1 VGQALQKL
9 QLLSSE
15 EIRKRLQDK
24 RQDFLKAVMT
34 VWSATTEVYLLLSFL
49 VQNCFVFGDI
59 MQLPNFLTCAAAN
72 FVFKELR
79 KPGVPLTPHCMQRF
93 TLVMTGATLVF
104 TVAGR
109 RRVEAAVLYG
119 QVGLPRELLP
129 AGYIARIILCA
140 LSGNAEFATKV
151 NVAMAPF
158 FVLSHF
164 LQADPDPS
172 MFMLVNEI
180 IAVSLMGM
188 AVSIF
193 DSKEYQIEVAALQ
206 LEEKAETVEQLRAAE
221 ISGYAVKRLLSV
233 TCDAIVRLNDELR
246 VAEPGRSLADLLMCG
261 LGFKNNSLEGVSFLR
276 YVAPNDHGRLRDF
289 ITESSK
295 DDTTPRSLNLQLRD
309 SNGIAFDC
317 EIFHVCVPGLTSQ
330 REHLVGI
337 TQACADR
344 PVENRDVDEFKAA
357 WLREDFNEAMDTIN
371 ELPCSQQPDMR
382 HILGY
387 TLKQGKPASLQD
399 SAETASESNS
409 SGSASTKRQYVRLR
423 SLDRVNCVVRLQPEV
438 DRLKAFKDVQGP
450 KFYFD
455 WLRIVQLHLNA
466 AKGKLAKQVPLSEI
480 RMFSPS
486 ATAASLLV
494 GDSRVVGVEDS
505 HQRWMTAAVW
515 FCSQDLHFLQQ
526 FGVQDRY
533 ASEYRDAPSTRSL
546 SQMQE
551 LDHGQLVALQ
561 RESSLLSKLSIF
573 HLAIDCMEWSNS
585 LQEQPSL
592 ITEALIF
599 WWLLVTR
606 DLLWLLGRVTLRS
619 QDHRTNPEEK

>member
-1 VGQALQKL
+1 MIACAVVIFCGLLLLHFGFSRYGDPTIKVGQALQKL
-9 QLLSSE
+9 QLLSSVAEDSKLDRSE

-104 TVAGR
+104 TV
-109 RRVEAAVLYG
+109 
-119 QVGLPRELLP
+119 GLPRELLP

-172 MFMLVNEI
+172 RVYSRLMFMLVNEI

-206 LEEKAETVEQLRAAE
+206 LEEKVEQLRAAE

-344 PVENRDVDEFKAA
+344 PVENRDVDEFK
-357 WLREDFNEAMDTIN
+357 DFNEAMDTIN

-438 DRLKAFKDVQGP
+438 DRLSFRSVKLSFKENSDAVPDLLQWIKPICRKQFFG
-450 KFYFD
+450 
-455 WLRIVQLHLNA
+455 WVQLHLNA

-494 GDSRVVGVEDS
+494 GDSRVVGVEDRS
-505 HQRWMTAAVW
+505 RE
-515 FCSQDLHFLQQ
+515 D
-526 FGVQDRY
+526 D
-533 ASEYRDAPSTRSL
+533 SEAKNNGT
-546 SQMQE
+546 
-551 LDHGQLVALQ
+551 
-561 RESSLLSKLSIF
+561 LLNIEMR
-573 HLAIDCMEWSNS
+573 HLLA
-585 LQEQPSL
+585 
-592 ITEALIF
+592 
-599 WWLLVTR
+599 R
-606 DLLWLLGRVTLRS
+606 
-619 QDHRTNPEEK
+619 

>member
-1 VGQALQKL
+1 MTNRWLQGRRLWSTIVIVFCGLLLLHFGSSRYGDPTIKVGQALQKL
-9 QLLSSE
+9 QLLSSVAEDSKLDRSE

-49 VQNCFVFGDI
+49 VQNCFVFGNI

-104 TVAGR
+104 TV
-109 RRVEAAVLYG
+109 
-119 QVGLPRELLP
+119 GLPRELLP

-151 NVAMAPF
+151 NVAMGPF

-172 MFMLVNEI
+172 RVYSRLMFMLVNEI

-206 LEEKAETVEQLRAAE
+206 LEEKVEQLRAAE

-344 PVENRDVDEFKAA
+344 PVENRDVDEFK
-357 WLREDFNEAMDTIN
+357 DFNEAMDTIN
-371 ELPCSQQPDMR
+371 ELPCPQQPDMR

-399 SAETASESNS
+399 SETASESNS

-438 DRLKAFKDVQGP
+438 DRLSFRSVKLSFKENSDAVPDLLQWIKPICRKQFFG
-450 KFYFD
+450 
-455 WLRIVQLHLNA
+455 WVQLHLNA

-494 GDSRVVGVEDS
+494 GDSRVVGVEDRS
-505 HQRWMTAAVW
+505 RE
-515 FCSQDLHFLQQ
+515 D
-526 FGVQDRY
+526 D
-533 ASEYRDAPSTRSL
+533 SEAKNNGT
-546 SQMQE
+546 
-551 LDHGQLVALQ
+551 
-561 RESSLLSKLSIF
+561 LLNIEMR
-573 HLAIDCMEWSNS
+573 HLLA
-585 LQEQPSL
+585 
-592 ITEALIF
+592 
-599 WWLLVTR
+599 R
-606 DLLWLLGRVTLRS
+606 
-619 QDHRTNPEEK
+619 

>member
-1 VGQALQKL
+1 
-9 QLLSSE
+9 
-15 EIRKRLQDK
+15 
-24 RQDFLKAVMT
+24 
-34 VWSATTEVYLLLSFL
+34 
-49 VQNCFVFGDI
+49 
-59 MQLPNFLTCAAAN
+59 
-72 FVFKELR
+72 
-79 KPGVPLTPHCMQRF
+79 
-93 TLVMTGATLVF
+93 
-104 TVAGR
+104 
-109 RRVEAAVLYG
+109 
-119 QVGLPRELLP
+119 
-129 AGYIARIILCA
+129 
-140 LSGNAEFATKV
+140 
-151 NVAMAPF
+151 
-158 FVLSHF
+158 
-164 LQADPDPS
+164 
-172 MFMLVNEI
+172 MLVNEI

-206 LEEKAETVEQLRAAE
+206 LEEKVEQLRAAE

-344 PVENRDVDEFKAA
+344 PVENRDVDEFK
-357 WLREDFNEAMDTIN
+357 DFNEAMDTIN

-438 DRLKAFKDVQGP
+438 DRLSFRSVKLSFKENSDAVPDLLQWIKPICRKQFFG
-450 KFYFD
+450 
-455 WLRIVQLHLNA
+455 WVQLHLNA

-494 GDSRVVGVEDS
+494 GDSRVVGVEDRS
-505 HQRWMTAAVW
+505 RE
-515 FCSQDLHFLQQ
+515 D
-526 FGVQDRY
+526 D
-533 ASEYRDAPSTRSL
+533 SEAKKNGT
-546 SQMQE
+546 
-551 LDHGQLVALQ
+551 
-561 RESSLLSKLSIF
+561 LLNIEMR
-573 HLAIDCMEWSNS
+573 HLLA
-585 LQEQPSL
+585 
-592 ITEALIF
+592 
-599 WWLLVTR
+599 R
-606 DLLWLLGRVTLRS
+606 
-619 QDHRTNPEEK
+619 

>member
-1 VGQALQKL
+1 MPLGPTCPVGLMIACAVVIFCGLLLLHFGFSRYGDPTIKVGQALQKL
-9 QLLSSE
+9 QLLSSVAEDSKLDRSE

-104 TVAGR
+104 TV
-109 RRVEAAVLYG
+109 
-119 QVGLPRELLP
+119 GLPRELLP

-172 MFMLVNEI
+172 RVYSRLMFMLVNEI

-206 LEEKAETVEQLRAAE
+206 LEEKVEQLRAAE

-344 PVENRDVDEFKAA
+344 PVENRDVDEFK
-357 WLREDFNEAMDTIN
+357 DFNEAMDTIN

-438 DRLKAFKDVQGP
+438 DRLSFRSVKLSFKENSDAVPDLLQWIKPICRKQFFG
-450 KFYFD
+450 
-455 WLRIVQLHLNA
+455 WVQLHLNA

-494 GDSRVVGVEDS
+494 GDSRVVGVEDRS
-505 HQRWMTAAVW
+505 RE
-515 FCSQDLHFLQQ
+515 D
-526 FGVQDRY
+526 D
-533 ASEYRDAPSTRSL
+533 SEAKNNGT
-546 SQMQE
+546 
-551 LDHGQLVALQ
+551 
-561 RESSLLSKLSIF
+561 LLNIEMR
-573 HLAIDCMEWSNS
+573 HLLA
-585 LQEQPSL
+585 
-592 ITEALIF
+592 
-599 WWLLVTR
+599 R
-606 DLLWLLGRVTLRS
+606 
-619 QDHRTNPEEK
+619 

>member
-1 VGQALQKL
+1 MIACAVVIFCGFPLLHFGFSRYGDPTIKVGQALQKL
-9 QLLSSE
+9 SSVAEDSKRDRSE

-24 RQDFLKAVMT
+24 RQCFLKAVMT

-49 VQNCFVFGDI
+49 VQNCFAFGDI

-79 KPGVPLTPHCMQRF
+79 KPGVPLTPQCMQRF

-104 TVAGR
+104 TV
-109 RRVEAAVLYG
+109 
-119 QVGLPRELLP
+119 GLPRELLP
-129 AGYIARIILCA
+129 AGYIARIVLCG

-151 NVAMAPF
+151 NVVMGPF

-172 MFMLVNEI
+172 RVYSQLMSMLVNEI

-193 DSKEYQIEVAALQ
+193 DSKEYQIEAAALQ
-206 LEEKAETVEQLRAAE
+206 LEEKVEQLRAAE
-221 ISGYAVKRLLSV
+221 ISGYAAKRLLSV

-246 VAEPGRSLADLLMCG
+246 IAEPGRSLADLLMCG

-330 REHLVGI
+330 EHLVGI

-344 PVENRDVDEFKAA
+344 PIENQDVDEFK
-357 WLREDFNEAMDTIN
+357 DVNEGMDIIN
-371 ELPCSQQPDMR
+371 ELPSHQPDMR

-387 TLKQGKPASLQD
+387 TLQKGKPPSLN
-399 SAETASESNS
+399 SAENSPCASSNS
-409 SGSASTKRQYVRLR
+409 SGGSSAKRQYIRLR
-423 SLDRVNCVVRLQPEV
+423 SLDRVNFVVRLRPDM
-438 DRLKAFKDVQGP
+438 DRLSFRSVKLSFKENSDAVPDLLEWIKPNCRKQFFGWVQM
-450 KFYFD
+450 
-455 WLRIVQLHLNA
+455 HLNA
-466 AKGKLAKQVPLSEI
+466 SKGKLAKQVPLSEI

-486 ATAASLLV
+486 ATAASLWV
-494 GDSRVVGVEDS
+494 GDSRVVGVEDRS
-505 HQRWMTAAVW
+505 RA
-515 FCSQDLHFLQQ
+515 D
-526 FGVQDRY
+526 D
-533 ASEYRDAPSTRSL
+533 SEAKNNGT
-546 SQMQE
+546 
-551 LDHGQLVALQ
+551 
-561 RESSLLSKLSIF
+561 LLNIEMR
-573 HLAIDCMEWSNS
+573 HLLA
-585 LQEQPSL
+585 
-592 ITEALIF
+592 
-599 WWLLVTR
+599 R
-606 DLLWLLGRVTLRS
+606 
-619 QDHRTNPEEK
+619 